1 MLLRQNFTY
10 TASYLGGVE
19 MKKIKEAKEITLS
32 INNRILNVD
41 ISIRDMDLIEIL
53 FNALTEYVRQ
63 GSAIKLRQSYVT
75 SPSDS
80 IKMFSK
86 IITRG
91 EQMDKWRRET
101 KQLISVLRKK
111 Q

>member
-1 MLLRQNFTY
+1 
-10 TASYLGGVE
+10 
-19 MKKIKEAKEITLS
+19 MKEAQEAKEITIS

-41 ISIRDMDLIEIL
+41 LSIKDVDLIEIL
-53 FNALTEYVRQ
+53 FNALTEYVKQ
-63 GSAIKLRQSYVT
+63 GSAIKIRQSYMT

-86 IITRG
+86 IITKG
-91 EQMDKWRRET
+91 EQMDKWRDET
-101 KQLISVLRKK
+101 RQLISVLRKK